1 MSETPCRRLWL
12 LDFLFSRHPAVCQL
26 NIFIYG
32 GRCPTEFF
40 PLGHFNTWVLFHR
53 DGRKTQTGPTKTA
66 RLKQASL
73 FFSLRRINSVFENVN
88 RKLYLLFKS
97 IRELLCGLS
106 CVLRSLPNICH
117 CFEIK
122 LTWCE
127 NKKKHYLAFKPKT
140 VPCLGG
146 HGWGRRDFLFLPFTE
161 EYSPCLRYQTFYF
174 QTKASL

>member
-1 MSETPCRRLWL
+1 MASG
-12 LDFLFSRHPAVCQL
+12 FLVFPPAGPVCQL

-53 DGRKTQTGPTKTA
+53 DGRKTQTGQLPTKTA

-97 IRELLCGLS
+97 FRELLCGLS

-127 NKKKHYLAFKPKT
+127 NKKKT
-140 VPCLGG
+140 
-146 HGWGRRDFLFLPFTE
+146 LPGF
-161 EYSPCLRYQTFYF
+161 
-174 QTKASL
+174 